1 MFPGLALAGRE
12 GKEGGEAAGTP
23 TGRAAPVSAAG
34 LRSTPSRLPRPHCR
48 LGAGCNAVKNAGT
61 FVMVTSRPHP
71 PRRLA
76 DLGNEPAGAPPHE

>member
-1 MFPGLALAGRE
+1 MALAGRE

-71 PRRLA
+71 P
-76 DLGNEPAGAPPHE
+76 APPGRPW